1 MCACLSRVAQ
11 ANAVYATVCLCFAC
25 LCRAVGKIIYVPSL
39 TSELHSLDRARAWTL
54 THSIQRLPS
63 KWFRGWD
70 KHRHTDTLTGGSFQ
84 EQLTRTVCLTL
95 RRYMFYNWL
104 HHNTQNRAHRRGNE
118 SEFLTVCVW
127 TCAVCMYACQFF
139 YPSHLWRWE
148 PFRLPLHSKPK
159 FLFGIFE
166 AYHVVFWPPQRLE
179 KRKRSALNDPES
191 EQVKYL
197 VLEINRIGSSVQPQS
212 KPKGNCLFNPR
223 AS

>member
-1 MCACLSRVAQ
+1 MLLY
-11 ANAVYATVCLCFAC
+11 VYVLLAFAGQWARSFTSPRWPVSYTHSTERARE
-25 LCRAVGKIIYVPSL
+25 LWRIASSACRASGSVAG
-39 TSELHSLDRARAWTL
+39 TN
-54 THSIQRLPS
+54 
-63 KWFRGWD
+63 
-70 KHRHTDTLTGGSFQ
+70 TDTLTHWRVGHSKNNSLELSASHLGDICSIIDCIIILKIERIGEATKVNYWRF
-84 EQLTRTVCLTL
+84 VCELVL
-95 RRYMFYNWL
+95 
-104 HHNTQNRAHRRGNE
+104 
-118 SEFLTVCVW
+118 
-127 TCAVCMYACQFF
+127 CACICQYF

-166 AYHVVFWPPQRLE
+166 AYHVVFWPPQRFE

-191 EQVKYL
+191 EQVMYL